1 MTALTHFADVPTPKP
16 RQEWAELPEAEKI
29 KRIQECLNIKNNK
42 LFNSIQIAAAKS
54 DGQVI
59 VMLREPLSADKRGG
73 VLLDLEEL
81 LKMALDEGITVWL
94 EALGDKSSLR
104 NLRGIEVKA

>member
-1 MTALTHFADVPTPKP
+1 MAAFTHFADVPTPKP

-29 KRIQECLNIKNNK
+29 KRIQECLNIKK
-42 LFNSIQIAAAKS
+42 LFNSIQIAAAKN